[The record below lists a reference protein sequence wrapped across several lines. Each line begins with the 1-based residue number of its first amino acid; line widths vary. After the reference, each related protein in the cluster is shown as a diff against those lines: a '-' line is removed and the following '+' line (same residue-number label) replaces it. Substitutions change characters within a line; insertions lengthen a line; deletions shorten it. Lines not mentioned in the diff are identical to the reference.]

1 MEVIMTS
8 FVIAAAIIV
17 FVAGGFVVFA
27 KSGKRGSGG
36 VVRVFSRGSPKITTC
51 EKIQSYSSPI
61 SHDSHSNS
69 TIFNY
74 EHIL

>member
-36 VVRVFSRGSPKITTC
+36 VARVFSRGS
-51 EKIQSYSSPI
+51 QSSGGDTDNI
-61 SHDSHSNS
+61 E
-69 TIFNY
+69 I
-74 EHIL
+74 